1 MRNRKLTNGKRR
13 SALPSIVLVALAAAM
28 LMAATAGAEDPPIIS
43 VGPIDA
49 GGTTVSGTAGS
60 DPQADACIGDDHS
73 GADPADP
80 DVVELNDSTCGTSA
94 TSSTAGGAAT
104 GGGSSTSGGTA
115 GSVSSAGS
123 GSTTRSSSTASVTAT
138 QAVGLQIVRIRH
150 LTKTVRSTRQF
161 RVLVTLRDS
170 RGRLVNGAFVSVNRV
185 PGSRKTVS
193 GVHGSFSNKIGQA
206 RVLVPVTK
214 RMFGKRL
221 FLKISA
227 RTPSA
232 RAVALR
238 SVFLPR
244 LR

>member
-1 MRNRKLTNGKRR
+1 MRNRRLTNGKRR

-28 LMAATAGAEDPPIIS
+28 LMAATAGAEDPPIVS
-43 VGPIDA
+43 VGPVDA

-60 DPQADACIGDDHS
+60 DPQADACIGDEHS

-94 TSSTAGGAAT
+94 SSTGGGTAT
-104 GGGSSTSGGTA
+104 GGGSSTSGGTT

-123 GSTTRSSSTASVTAT
+123 SSTTRSSSTASVSAT

-150 LTKTVRSTRQF
+150 RTKSVQSTRQF

-170 RGRLVNGAFVSVNRV
+170 RGRLVHGAFVSVNRV
-185 PGSRKTVS
+185 PGSRNTIS

-206 RVLVPVTK
+206 RVLVPVAK